1 MRVFL
6 IGVGGVGEA
15 IAKVGHGRPWLEHM
29 VLADYDLER
38 ARAVQQQLGAD
49 DTFPVEPID
58 ARDISRIVQIARKY
72 RADLIMNA
80 VSNFY
85 NDTIFDAAYEAG
97 CNYLD
102 MAMSDYGANM
112 GCYQWNQSDRWEKKG
127 LLAILGNGMDP
138 GVSDIFARYA
148 ALDLFDEIDEI
159 GIRDGAALEISGYEF
174 APAFSILDTIEEC
187 TDPPLVWEK
196 ERGWFTIEPFAVIE
210 KFNFPEGIGP
220 LEVVDI
226 EHEEVVLI
234 PRYIPC
240 KRVTFKYG
248 LGDKFIHVIKVL
260 KMLGLHR
267 KEPVN
272 VKGIKVSPIEVVA
285 ACLPNPASLGD
296 KMSGKTCVGTWVTGK
311 KDGKR
316 REVYLYQATDNQDSM
331 RRYGCQ
337 AVSLQTATGPVI
349 AMELISEGIWQGK
362 GVFGPEA
369 FDPHPFMKRM
379 HDYHFP
385 YTIREEESPFTE
397 GKSSK
402 RFYPPK

>member
-1 MRVFL
+1 MKVLL

-15 IAKVGHGRPWLEHM
+15 IAVVGRERLWLEKM
-29 VLADYDLER
+29 VLADYNLER
-38 ARAVQQQLGAD
+38 AKTVQNRLGALEK
-49 DTFPVEPID
+49 FPVEQID
-58 ARDISRIVQIARKY
+58 ARDIIQIVQVARKHGV
-72 RADLIMNA
+72 DLIMNA

-102 MAMSDYGANM
+102 MAMSGYSMNM
-112 GCYQWNQSDRWEKKG
+112 GSHQWNQAAKWEDKG

-138 GVSDIFARYA
+138 GVSDIFAKYA
-148 ALDLFDEIDEI
+148 SIELFDEIDEI
-159 GIRDGAALEISGYEF
+159 GIRDGAAIEVSGYEF

-196 ERGWFTIEPFAVIE
+196 ERGWFTIPPFENIE
-210 KFNFPEGIGP
+210 VFNFPEGIGP

-248 LGDKFIHVIKVL
+248 LGEKFINVIKVI
-260 KMLGLHR
+260 KMLGLHQ

-272 VKGIKVSPIEVVA
+272 IRGVKVSPIEVLA

-296 KMSGKTCVGTWVTGK
+296 KMSGKTCVGAWVTGF

-316 REVYLYQATDNQDSM
+316 REVYIYQATDNQESM
-331 RRYGCQ
+331 RNYGCQ

-349 AMELISEGIWQGK
+349 VMELLAEGIWKGK
-362 GVFGPEA
+362 GVHGPEA
-369 FDPHPFMKRM
+369 FDPRPFLKRM
-379 HDYHFP
+379 PKYNFP
-385 YTIREEESPFTE
+385 YKIQEEESQYT
-397 GKSSK
+397 KS
-402 RFYPPK
+402 R

>member
-1 MRVFL
+1 MKVLL

-15 IAKVGHGRPWLEHM
+15 IAVVGRERLWLEKM
-29 VLADYDLER
+29 VLADYNLER
-38 ARAVQQQLGAD
+38 AKTVQNRLGAVEK
-49 DTFPVEPID
+49 FPVEQID
-58 ARDISRIVQIARKY
+58 ARDIRQIVQVARKHGVG
-72 RADLIMNA
+72 LIMNA

-85 NDTIFDAAYEAG
+85 NDTIFDAAYEVG

-102 MAMSDYGANM
+102 MAMSGYSMNM
-112 GCYQWNQSDRWEKKG
+112 GSHQWNQAAKWEDKG

-138 GVSDIFARYA
+138 GVSDIFAKYA
-148 ALDLFDEIDEI
+148 SIELFDEIDEI
-159 GIRDGAALEISGYEF
+159 GIRDGAAIEVSGYEF

-196 ERGWFTIEPFAVIE
+196 ERGWFTIPPFENIE
-210 KFNFPEGIGP
+210 MFNFPEGIGP

-248 LGDKFIHVIKVL
+248 LGEKFINVIKVI
-260 KMLGLHR
+260 KMLGLHQ

-272 VKGIKVSPIEVVA
+272 IRGVRVSPIEVLA

-296 KMSGKTCVGTWVTGK
+296 KMSGKTCVGAWVTGF

-316 REVYLYQATDNQDSM
+316 REVYIYQATDNQESM
-331 RRYGCQ
+331 RNYGCQ

-349 AMELISEGIWQGK
+349 VMELLAEGIWKGK
-362 GVFGPEA
+362 GVHGPEA
-369 FDPHPFMKRM
+369 FDPRPFLKRM
-379 HDYHFP
+379 PKYNFP
-385 YTIREEESPFTE
+385 YKIQEEESQYT
-397 GKSSK
+397 KS
-402 RFYPPK
+402 R